1 MRRSAFIA
9 TIISIMTQTQARE
22 IPFPEALDA
31 AAIEVQKLDSLLD
44 ESLILGNGDINALLY
59 SDGGHLC
66 LRLTKNDVW
75 DARLDSKLDPP
86 IPTLARI
93 KELARGTWPERN
105 WILPEGSTWK
115 GPDSYHAHPYPC
127 PRACGVVRL
136 GTEPATPSWRCIRS
150 QGSHNAWE
158 RRGDATVMSIEGRK
172 EASNGWAF
180 GPLDLPM
187 DEYPTLRVKLSG
199 TENARFYVDI
209 LDTEGRDIFGHEWME
224 TPTESEE
231 RTFEL
236 PRGQRAGRL
245 ILYTWTEDGKRAEN
259 RFESVTF
266 EGPGNTFA
274 PDLTLAAPPP
284 CPARL
289 DIRRAT
295 AHVSGSTAGI
305 PRATVRALADHNV
318 FLIQTS
324 ANATLVPIRAP
335 DLPVTTGEQDNV
347 TWLKQDISGDT
358 DWPGMKFAVA
368 VATYGDRTAIS
379 IVTSRE
385 SDDVVVDAVKLAT
398 ETLRADNAALVRGH
412 ETSWQKFWVTSGV
425 DLDDALLSASWY
437 QNLYFLRCVT
447 KPGVVAPGLFASLVN
462 DRPAWH
468 GDYHTNYNIQQTFW
482 TCFNANHPELAE
494 PYDDLIVSYFAR
506 ARWLARTVFDSDGAY
521 YPHVLFA
528 YEPPPEQCHG
538 PTRRQYLHHVW
549 GFTIG
554 VAGFT
559 VQPLWWHYKYAPNR
573 EFLEKVAYPAVRDV
587 AIFYA
592 DFVDECDGGPNGKV
606 VLAPSVSPE
615 HWGWTPNFER
625 NRNCAF
631 DIALARYTLE
641 AAIEGA
647 TTLDRDAHLVR
658 RFRAAVVRLPAYPTT
673 EDEEAIVVDVEGA
686 PAINYNI
693 AVPAT
698 PVFPG
703 DVVTWWSP
711 AEQRELF
718 ARTTEGLRWNG
729 NNSMVI
735 LAVTRA
741 RLSMPGTLKWLH
753 DEVTARLRPNRT
765 VTLNRL
771 GLPYNRAGHYTEQ
784 FATTMAVGELLLQSV
799 GDIIRVFPAWPK
811 DRPARFHDLRAQGG
825 FLVSGELRDGEVT
838 QVSVTSTAGGR
849 LRLLSPWP
857 RISVR
862 RGPHGDAADLE
873 PDASGTVTLETH
885 AGEGLVFAGS
895 D

>member
-1 MRRSAFIA
+1 MA
-9 TIISIMTQTQARE
+9 QTQARE

-31 AAIEVQKLDSLLD
+31 AVIEVQKLDSLLD
-44 ESLILGNGDINALLY
+44 DSLILGNGDINALLY

-93 KELARGTWPERN
+93 KELARGAWPDRK

-127 PRACGVVRL
+127 PRTCAVVRF
-136 GTEPATPSWRCIRS
+136 GAGPTKPSWRCIRS

-158 RRGDATVMSIEGRK
+158 HRAGAAVMSIEGRTG
-172 EASNGWAF
+172 ASNGWAF
-180 GPLDLPM
+180 GPLDLSM
-187 DEYPTLRVKLSG
+187 DDYTTLRVKLSG
-199 TENARFYVDI
+199 TENARFYIDI
-209 LDTEGRDIFGHEWME
+209 LDPVGRDIFGRKWME

-236 PRGQRAGRL
+236 PDGTRAGRL

-259 RFESVTF
+259 RFESVVF
-266 EGPGNTFA
+266 EGPGETFA
-274 PDLTLAAPPP
+274 PDLTLPVLPPS
-284 CPARL
+284 PARL

-295 AHVSGSTAGI
+295 AHVSGSPDGI
-305 PRATVRALADHNV
+305 PQATARALADRNA

-324 ANATLVPIRAP
+324 AAATLLPIRAP
-335 DLPVTTGEQDNV
+335 DLPVTTGVQDGV
-347 TWLKQDISGDT
+347 TWLKQGIPGDAE
-358 DWPGMKFAVA
+358 WPGMQFAVA
-368 VATYGDRTAIS
+368 VAEHDDRKAIS

-385 SDDVVVDAVKLAT
+385 SNSVVADAAKLAA
-398 ETLRADNAALVRGH
+398 EALRADEANLVREH
-412 ETSWQKFWVTSGV
+412 EAAWRKFWSASGV
-425 DLDDALLSASWY
+425 ELDDGLLCASWY

-482 TCFNANHPELAE
+482 TCFNTNHPELAG
-494 PYDDLIVSYFAR
+494 PYDDLIVNYFAR
-506 ARWLARTVFDSDGAY
+506 ARWLARTVFDSEGAY

-538 PTRRQYLHHVW
+538 PTRRQYIHHVW

-559 VQPLWWHYKYAPNR
+559 VQPVWWHYKYAPSR
-573 EFLEKVAYPAVRDV
+573 EHLEKVAYPAVRDV
-587 AIFYA
+587 AMFYA
-592 DFVDECDGGPNGKV
+592 DFIDQCEDGPNGKV

-615 HWGWTPNFER
+615 HWGWAPNFAR
-625 NRNCAF
+625 NQNCAF
-631 DIALARYTLE
+631 DIALVRYTLE

-647 TTLDRDAHLVR
+647 TTLARDAHLVS
-658 RFRAAVVRLPAYPTT
+658 RFKAAIDRLPSYPTT
-673 EDEEAIVVDVEGA
+673 EGEEAIVVDVEGA
-686 PAINYNI
+686 PPINYNI
-693 AVPAT
+693 AVPST

-703 DVVTWWSP
+703 DVITWRSP

-718 ARTTEGLRWNG
+718 TRTTEGLRWNG

-741 RLSMPGTLKWLH
+741 RLSMPGTLDWLH
-753 DEVTARLRPNRT
+753 NEVVSRLRPNRT

-784 FATTMAVGELLLQSV
+784 FATAMAVGELLLQSV

-811 DRPARFHDLRAQGG
+811 DRPARFRDLRAQGG
-825 FLVSGELRDGEVT
+825 FLVSGELRGGAVT
-838 QVSVTSTAGGR
+838 QIAVTSTAGGS
-849 LRLLSPWP
+849 LRILSPWP
-857 RISVR
+857 RLSVR
-862 RGPHGDAADLE
+862 REPGGETAALDPDNDGVITLDTQIGDAF
-873 PDASGTVTLETH
+873 TFTETQ
-885 AGEGLVFAGS
+885 
-895 D
+895 